1 MTSQNMKRTW
11 TKCAAAAGA
20 ILVTA
25 HPAFAADAL
34 VPGYI
39 WIGQAAGGTG
49 NGNGTG
55 GNGNGAGGA
64 ANGAGGGVGAGGNG
78 AGGGT
83 GNGVGGGVGAAANG
97 NGANAGAGAG
107 NGAGAGA
114 NGNGTNGV
122 GTGANGTGANG
133 NGTNGNGANGN
144 GANGN
149 GTNGTNGTGTNNGN
163 GTNSNGSNGNGT
175 TGVGSSGSNGNGGVG
190 SSQSAAGNSGNQGSL
205 PLPGASAGPRVFNLA
220 QTIQTSLRSSADV
233 EVATRN
239 IEIDR
244 KRADEAA
251 AAGRPNVNA
260 SGQAT
265 RFDQKTQIALGG
277 GPPILVTGTH
287 DEILQLDVT
296 DRLDLTGQIRAATD
310 QLRLQSLADEFILG
324 SVRNARIL
332 RAQTIY
338 FNTLRAQ
345 HQVDVSNAA
354 LSNAQRQL
362 TDATN
367 LNGAGVGQRIDVLR
381 AQTQVATAEQD
392 LATAENNYGV
402 ALTSF
407 NDLVGRALNA
417 PVLLQDAAGVSIAQ
431 PVTDFS
437 QVGAPDAKAAPPL
450 PNAPQEVAAINI
462 QNALQYAN
470 QQRPEILQAQVNVRV
485 AQTGVKLARAGL
497 EPTFSLTAA
506 GDYYPDTN
514 FQFVRKRTAQITAN
528 LNIPL
533 YDGGVTRDRVQEA
546 HLSTDNA
553 QTSLASTR
561 SDVALD
567 VRQSYLNLVTA
578 AQQIGAANAA
588 LQSAVAA
595 RQLAELRYQGQVG
608 TYLEVTDAQSAL
620 VQSENN
626 QVDAVYNYLVARA
639 QFQNSIG
646 APQTQ

>member
-1 MTSQNMKRTW
+1 MTFKTLN
-11 TKCAAAAGA
+11 ALAAGA
-20 ILVTA
+20 MISLA
-25 HPAFAADAL
+25 GHPAFAADAL

-49 NGNGTG
+49 NGSGAA

-78 AGGGT
+78 ANGGT
-83 GNGVGGGVGAAANG
+83 GNGANGGVGAGVSGNANGANGGTGAGTNNGTNG
-97 NGANAGAGAG
+97 NGSA
-107 NGAGAGA
+107 
-114 NGNGTNGV
+114 GNGTNGV
-122 GTGANGTGANG
+122 GTGANGTGASGTSNNG
-133 NGTNGNGANGN
+133 TSNNGTSNNGTSNNGTNGNS
-144 GANGN
+144 
-149 GTNGTNGTGTNNGN
+149 T
-163 GTNSNGSNGNGT
+163 NGNGT
-175 TGVGSSGSNGNGGVG
+175 TGVGSNGSNGNGGLG
-190 SSQSAAGNSGNQGSL
+190 SSQSAAGNSGSQGSL
-205 PLPGASAGPRVFNLA
+205 PLPGASTRPQIFNLA
-220 QTIQTSLRSSADV
+220 QTIQAGLLSSADV

-239 IEIDR
+239 VQIDR
-244 KRADEAA
+244 RRADEAA

-265 RFDQKTQIALGG
+265 RFDQKTQVAIGNS
-277 GPPILVTGTH
+277 PPILVTGTH

-296 DRLDLTGQIRAATD
+296 NRFDLTGQIQAATN
-310 QLRLQSLADEFILG
+310 QYRLQSLADEFILG

-338 FNTLRAQ
+338 FNTLRAK

-354 LSNAQRQL
+354 LTDAQQQL
-362 TDATN
+362 TDASN
-367 LNGAGVGQRIDVLR
+367 LNAAGVGQRIDVLR

-392 LATAENNYGV
+392 LATSENNYGV

-407 NDLVGRALNA
+407 NDLVGRPLNA
-417 PVLLQDAAGVSIAQ
+417 QVTLQDAPGVNIAQ

-437 QVGAPDAKAAPPL
+437 QVGAPDAAAAPPL

-462 QNALQYAN
+462 DNALRYAS

-485 AQTGVKLARAGL
+485 AQTGITLARAGL

-533 YDGGVTRDRVQEA
+533 YDGGATRDRVQEA
-546 HLSTDNA
+546 RLSTDNA
-553 QTSLASTR
+553 ATSLASTR

-567 VRQSYLNLVTA
+567 VRQSYLNLATA

-588 LQSAVAA
+588 LQSAIAA
-595 RQLAELRYQGQVG
+595 RQLAEIRYQGQVG

-646 APQTQ
+646 APQTR

>member
-1 MTSQNMKRTW
+1 MTSQTMKRTW
-11 TKCAAAAGA
+11 TKRAAAVGA
-20 ILVTA
+20 VLVTA

-34 VPGYI
+34 TPGYI

-49 NGNGTG
+49 NGNGAG
-55 GNGNGAGGA
+55 GNGNGAGAA

-78 AGGGT
+78 AGGG
-83 GNGVGGGVGAAANG
+83 VGAANG
-97 NGANAGAGAG
+97 NANGANAGAGAG
-107 NGAGAGA
+107 SGNGAGAGA
-114 NGNGTNGV
+114 NGV
-122 GTGANGTGANG
+122 GTGANGTAGNG
-133 NGTNGNGANGN
+133 TNGTGTTGNGTNGNGNNANGTNGNGANS
-144 GANGN
+144 
-149 GTNGTNGTGTNNGN
+149 N
-163 GTNSNGSNGNGT
+163 GTNSNGTNSNGTNGNGT
-175 TGVGSSGSNGNGGVG
+175 TGVGSNGSNGNGGVG

-220 QTIQTSLRSSADV
+220 QTIQASLRSSADV

-239 IEIDR
+239 VEIDR

-310 QLRLQSLADEFILG
+310 QLRLQSLADEFILS

-485 AQTGVKLARAGL
+485 VQTGVKLARAGL

-546 HLSTDNA
+546 RLSTENA

-608 TYLEVTDAQSAL
+608 TYLEVTDSQSAL

>member
-1 MTSQNMKRTW
+1 MKRTW
-11 TKCAAAAGA
+11 TKHAVTVGA

-34 VPGYI
+34 TPGYI

-49 NGNGTG
+49 NGNGAG

-78 AGGGT
+78 AGAGA
-83 GNGVGGGVGAAANG
+83 GNGVGAGVGAAANG
-97 NGANAGAGAG
+97 GAGNGVGAG
-107 NGAGAGA
+107 NGAGAGNGTGA
-114 NGNGTNGV
+114 GNGAGANGTAGNGNGTNGV
-122 GTGANGTGANG
+122 
-133 NGTNGNGANGN
+133 

-149 GTNGTNGTGTNNGN
+149 GTNGTGTNGTSTNGGGTNANGTNGNGNNGN
-163 GTNSNGSNGNGT
+163 GGNGTNGNGT

-190 SSQSAAGNSGNQGSL
+190 SSQSAAGNSGSQGSL
-205 PLPGASAGPRVFNLA
+205 PLPGASAAPQIINLA
-220 QTIQTSLRSSADV
+220 QTIQAGLRSSADV

-239 IEIDR
+239 VEIDR
-244 KRADEAA
+244 RRADEAA

-265 RFDQKTQIALGG
+265 RFDQKTSVALGA
-277 GPPILVTGTH
+277 GPPIQITGTH

-296 DRLDLTGQIRAATD
+296 NRFDLTGQIRAATS
-310 QLRLQSLADEFILG
+310 QYRLQSLADQFILG
-324 SVRNARIL
+324 SIRNARIL

-354 LSNAQRQL
+354 LANAQRQL

-367 LNGAGVGQRIDVLR
+367 LNSAGVGQRIDVLR
-381 AQTQVATAEQD
+381 AQTQVSTAEQD
-392 LATAENNYGV
+392 LATSENNYGV

-407 NDLVGRALNA
+407 NDLVGRPLNA
-417 PVLLQDAAGVSIAQ
+417 PVTLQDAPGVNIAQ

-437 QVGAPDAKAAPPL
+437 QVGAPDAKAAAPL

-533 YDGGVTRDRVQEA
+533 YDGGATRDRVQEA

-567 VRQSYLNLVTA
+567 VRQSYLNLVTS

-620 VQSENN
+620 VQAENN

-646 APQTQ
+646 APQQ

>member
-1 MTSQNMKRTW
+1 MTSQNMTSQNMKRTW
-11 TKCAAAAGA
+11 MNAAIAGA

-34 VPGYI
+34 TPGYI

-49 NGNGTG
+49 NGNGAG

-83 GNGVGGGVGAAANG
+83 AAGGVGAGVGAAANG
-97 NGANAGAGAG
+97 NANGNNGAAG
-107 NGAGAGA
+107 NGNGVGAGA
-114 NGNGTNGV
+114 NGNGTSGV
-122 GTGANGTGANG
+122 GTGANSS
-133 NGTNGNGANGN
+133 GTNGNGAGTN
-144 GANGN
+144 N
-149 GTNGTNGTGTNNGN
+149 GTNSNGNSTNGN
-163 GTNSNGSNGNGT
+163 GTNSNGNGNGA

-205 PLPGASAGPRVFNLA
+205 PLPGASAGPQVFNLA
-220 QTIQTSLRSSADV
+220 QTIQAGLRSSADV
-233 EVATRN
+233 DVATRN
-239 IEIDR
+239 VEIDR
-244 KRADEAA
+244 KRSDEAA
-251 AAGRPNVNA
+251 AAARPNVNA

-265 RFDQKTQIALGG
+265 RFDQKTQVVLGG
-277 GPPILVTGTH
+277 GPPIQITGTH

-310 QLRLQSLADEFILG
+310 QYRLQSLADTFILG

-345 HQVDVSNAA
+345 HQVAVSNAA

-367 LNGAGVGQRIDVLR
+367 LNNAGVGQRIDVLR

-392 LATAENNYGV
+392 LATSENNYGV

-407 NDLVGRALNA
+407 NDLVGRPLNA
-417 PVLLQDAAGVSIAQ
+417 PVTLQDAAGVNITQ
-431 PVTDFS
+431 PVTDFN

-514 FQFVRKRTAQITAN
+514 FQFIRKRTAQITAN

-533 YDGGVTRDRVQEA
+533 YDGGATRDRVQEA

-620 VQSENN
+620 VQAENN

-646 APQTQ
+646 APQVR

>member
-1 MTSQNMKRTW
+1 MKRTW
-11 TKCAAAAGA
+11 TKHAATVGT

-25 HPAFAADAL
+25 HSAFAADAL

-49 NGNGTG
+49 NGNAGAA
-55 GNGNGAGGA
+55 GNSNGAGGA

-78 AGGGT
+78 ANGGT
-83 GNGVGGGVGAAANG
+83 ANGAGAGVGAAANSTGG
-97 NGANAGAGAG
+97 NAGTGAGAG
-107 NGAGAGA
+107 NSTGGGANGAGA
-114 NGNGTNGV
+114 NGASQNGAGTNAN
-122 GTGANGTGANG
+122 GANNNSNSTNNNGNGANS
-133 NGTNGNGANGN
+133 NGTNGNG
-144 GANGN
+144 
-149 GTNGTNGTGTNNGN
+149 T
-163 GTNSNGSNGNGT
+163 NGNGT
-175 TGVGSSGSNGNGGVG
+175 TGVGSSGSNGNSGLG

-205 PLPGASAGPRVFNLA
+205 PLPGAAARQVFNLA
-220 QTIQTSLRSSADV
+220 QTIQAGLQSSADV

-239 IEIDR
+239 VEIDR

-265 RFDQKTQIALGG
+265 EFDQKTQVALGG
-277 GPPILVTGTH
+277 GPPILVTGRH

-296 DRLDLTGQIRAATD
+296 NRLDLTGQIRAAAD
-310 QLRLQSLADEFILG
+310 QLGLQSLADQFVLG

-354 LSNAQRQL
+354 LVDAQRQL

-367 LNGAGVGQRIDVLR
+367 LSGAGVGQRIDVLR
-381 AQTQVATAEQD
+381 AQTQVSTAQQD
-392 LATAENNYGV
+392 LATSENNFGV

-407 NDLVGRALNA
+407 NDLVGRPLNA
-417 PVLLQDAAGVSIAQ
+417 PVTLQDVPGVNIAQ

-437 QVGAPDAKAAPPL
+437 QVGAPDANAAPPL

-470 QQRPEILQAQVNVRV
+470 QQRPEVLQAQVNVRV

-514 FQFVRKRTAQITAN
+514 FQFIRKRTAQITAN

-546 HLSTDNA
+546 HLTTDNA

-578 AQQIGAANAA
+578 AQQISAANAA
-588 LQSAVAA
+588 LQSAIAA

-608 TYLEVTDAQSAL
+608 TYLEITDAQSAL
-620 VQSENN
+620 IQAENN

>member
-1 MTSQNMKRTW
+1 MTPQNMKRTW
-11 TKCAAAAGA
+11 TKRAAAAGA
-20 ILVTA
+20 ILAAA

-34 VPGYI
+34 TPGYI
-39 WIGQAAGGTG
+39 WIGQAAGGAG
-49 NGNGTG
+49 NGNGAG

-78 AGGGT
+78 ANAGT
-83 GNGVGGGVGAAANG
+83 GNGVGAGVGAAANG
-97 NGANAGAGAG
+97 GVGNGAGAG
-107 NGAGAGA
+107 NGTGTGA

-122 GTGANGTGANG
+122 GTNANGTNGLGTNNGTNGNGNNGNGANNNGNG
-133 NGTNGNGANGN
+133 NGTNGNG
-144 GANGN
+144 
-149 GTNGTNGTGTNNGN
+149 T
-163 GTNSNGSNGNGT
+163 NGNGT
-175 TGVGSSGSNGNGGVG
+175 TGVGSNGSNGNGGVG

-205 PLPGASAGPRVFNLA
+205 PLPGASTAPQVFNLA
-220 QTIQTSLRSSADV
+220 QTIQAGLRSSADL

-239 IEIDR
+239 VEIDR

-251 AAGRPNVNA
+251 AAGRPNINA

-265 RFDQKTQIALGG
+265 RFDQKTVVAVGA

-287 DEILQLDVT
+287 VEILQLGIT

-310 QLRLQSLADEFILG
+310 QYRLQSLADTFILG
-324 SVRNARIL
+324 SIRNSRIL

-354 LSNAQRQL
+354 LANAQRQL

-367 LNGAGVGQRIDVLR
+367 LSSAGVGQRIDVLR

-407 NDLVGRALNA
+407 NDLVGRPLNA
-417 PVLLQDAAGVSIAQ
+417 PVHLQDAAGVAIAQ

-437 QVGAPDAKAAPPL
+437 QVGAPDANAAPPL

-514 FQFVRKRTAQITAN
+514 FQYVRKRTAQITAN

-533 YDGGVTRDRVQEA
+533 YDGGLTRDRVQEA
-546 HLSTDNA
+546 RLSTGNA

-620 VQSENN
+620 VQAENN
-626 QVDAVYNYLVARA
+626 QVNAVYNYLVARA

-646 APQTQ
+646 APQIQ

>member
-1 MTSQNMKRTW
+1 MKRIR
-11 TKCAAAAGA
+11 TKHTAIAGIMTAGVVLAA
-20 ILVTA
+20 A
-25 HPAFAADAL
+25 HPAFAGEAL
-34 VPGYI
+34 TPGRT
-39 WIGQAAGGTG
+39 WVGQAAGGTG
-49 NGNGTG
+49 NGNAGAA

-83 GNGVGGGVGAAANG
+83 NAGGNGVGAGVGAAANG
-97 NGANAGAGAG
+97 GNANGANGGV
-107 NGAGAGA
+107 GAGA

-122 GTGANGTGANG
+122 GTGANGNGTNGAGTNTNATNNG
-133 NGTNGNGANGN
+133 TNNAGGTNGNG
-144 GANGN
+144 N
-149 GTNGTNGTGTNNGN
+149 GT
-163 GTNSNGSNGNGT
+163 NGNGT
-175 TGVGSSGSNGNGGVG
+175 TGVGSSGSNGNGGLG

-205 PLPGASAGPRVFNLA
+205 PLPGAIAGPQTFNLA
-220 QTIQTSLRSSADV
+220 QTIQSGLRSSADV
-233 EVATRN
+233 DVATRN
-239 IEIDR
+239 VQIDR

-277 GPPILVTGTH
+277 LPPILVTGTH

-296 DRLDLTGQIRAATD
+296 NRFDLTGQIQAATT
-310 QLRLQSLADEFILG
+310 QYRLQSLADEFILS

-354 LSNAQRQL
+354 LANAQRQL

-367 LNGAGVGQRIDVLR
+367 LNSAGVGQRIDVLR
-381 AQTQVATAEQD
+381 AQTQVDTAEQD
-392 LATAENNYGV
+392 LATSENNYGV

-407 NDLVGRALNA
+407 NDLVGRPLNA
-417 PVLLQDAAGVSIAQ
+417 PVTLQDAAGVSIAQ

-462 QNALQYAN
+462 DNALRYAN
-470 QQRPEILQAQVNVRV
+470 QARPEILQAQINVRV
-485 AQTGVKLARAGL
+485 AQTGIKLARAGL

-533 YDGGVTRDRVQEA
+533 YDGGATRDRVQEA

-553 QTSLASTR
+553 GTSLASTR

-588 LQSAVAA
+588 LQSAIAA